1 MPFTTVV
8 AGTVITSSWGN
19 LNVRNQVVTPFATA
33 ASRATIVGALAV
45 EGMPSWLEDY
55 DDFWIH
61 DGTAHVPIAGPP
73 PVYKLADETINNN
86 AALQNDNDLFITV
99 APNAYYEG
107 ELNIMFTSS
116 VAAGLKVDF
125 TAPAGASME
134 VSSFLVVVSGA
145 LTFNK
150 TNALGNVAGIVS
162 GGTLAPYIN
171 KFVLKTAAT
180 AGIFQFRWAQNTAQV
195 SDTTVSLG
203 SYLKLRRIG

>member
-8 AGTVITSSWGN
+8 AGTVITASWGN

-55 DDFWIH
+55 DDLWVYN
-61 DGTAHVPIAGPP
+61 GTAYVPIAGSPTA
-73 PVYKLADETINNN
+73 YKTVDETINNN
-86 AALQNDNDLFITV
+86 AALQNDNDLFV
-99 APNAYYEG
+99 AVAANAYYEG
-107 ELNIMFTSS
+107 ELNILFTSS
-116 VAAGLKVDF
+116 AGAGLKVDF

-150 TNALGNVAGIVS
+150 TNPLGAVSGIVS
-162 GGTLAPYIN
+162 AGTAAPYTN

-180 AGIFQFRWAQNTAQV
+180 AGVLQFRWAQNAAQV

-203 SYLKLRRIG
+203 SSLRLRRIG